1 MIMNPRATAAEIQ
14 RRPIAA
20 VSVRMIP
27 TMARTMPINHAL
39 SLTYSTRASRSMI
52 LKIAERYGEPWEGLR
67 PHKWEQSEPLG
78 ELQGEARRPTIR
90 RARGPGSL
98 AALMRRTDPYLK
110 PVATLLQ
117 QMQDD
122 ATDHEIPLATLL
134 RKALILSRR
143 LDYAPVGEWA
153 QRELEGYPVD
163 VDLPPYRAYRSCHVV
178 GDLNGVGGGRMT
190 NQPLQ
195 SSVVA
200 EEYRRGLFG
209 FELRDGVPAY
219 EAMVDEGEN
228 VSFPWAMDVVAH
240 YQSSFIQGW
249 GLANA
254 RRVLSG
260 GEIRQLLD
268 AIRTRLLSFT
278 LEIEAANP
286 DAGEAT
292 GGEEPVPLQEVGSA
306 FAVHVMGDHNIINA
320 AGGDA
325 IQTISFDD
333 GRWDELRRTLAGLGV
348 PDQEVSALRVAL
360 GGRRLKDT
368 AGGDDGPLDCRVV
381 RAVEHCSR

>member
-1 MIMNPRATAAEIQ
+1 M
-14 RRPIAA
+14 
-20 VSVRMIP
+20 
-27 TMARTMPINHAL
+27 
-39 SLTYSTRASRSMI
+39 
-52 LKIAERYGEPWEGLR
+52 
-67 PHKWEQSEPLG
+67 
-78 ELQGEARRPTIR
+78 
-90 RARGPGSL
+90 
-98 AALMRRTDPYLK
+98 
-110 PVATLLQ
+110 ATLLR

-134 RKALILSRR
+134 RKAMILARR

-153 QRELEGYPVD
+153 QRELQGYPDD
-163 VDLPPYRAYRSCHVV
+163 VDLPPYRAYRGCHVV
-178 GDLNGVGGGRMT
+178 GDLNGFGGGRMT
-190 NQPLQ
+190 SQPLQ

-200 EEYRRGLFG
+200 EEHRRGLFG

-219 EAMVDEGEN
+219 EAMVDAGEN

-278 LEIEAANP
+278 LEIESANP
-286 DAGEAT
+286 DAGEAA
-292 GGEEPVPLQEVGSA
+292 GGEEPVPLQEVSSA

-325 IQTISFDD
+325 VQTISFED
-333 GRWDELRRTLAGLGV
+333 GRWDVLRRTLAGLGV

-360 GGRRLKDT
+360 EEDASRALPAGTMGPAT
-368 AGGDDGPLDCRVV
+368 AGWYERLNTAAAKG
-381 RAVEHCSR
+381 AISRQ